1 MTQSCEITMV
11 RIYLTEGQHQF
22 EKLLTI
28 LHDEE
33 KVRGVTAFRGI
44 AGFGQS
50 GKMHSSTLI
59 DISLD
64 LPLVLEF
71 FDTPDKVKQV
81 LEHLNMLIKPGHIIS
96 WSAQVNSGE

>member
-1 MTQSCEITMV
+1 MTTEITMV
-11 RIYLTEGQHQF
+11 RIYLTEGRHQF
-22 EKLLTI
+22 QKLMEV

-50 GKMHSSTLI
+50 GRIHSSSLI
-59 DISLD
+59 DMSLD

-71 FDTPDKVKQV
+71 FDSPDKVKRV
-81 LEHLNMLIKPGHIIS
+81 LAHLNTLVEPGHIVS
-96 WSAQVNSGE
+96 WPAQVNSGE

>member
-1 MTQSCEITMV
+1 MKTTDVTMV

-22 EKLLTI
+22 QRLMKI

-33 KVRGVTAFRGI
+33 QVRGVTAFRGI

-50 GKMHSSTLI
+50 GEMHSSSLI
-59 DISLD
+59 DMSLD

-71 FDTPDKVKQV
+71 FDEPAKVARV
-81 LEHLNMLIKPGHIIS
+81 LEHLNTQIKPGHIVS
-96 WSAQVNSGE
+96 WLAHVNTGEQ

>member
-1 MTQSCEITMV
+1 MKTADVTMV

-22 EKLLTI
+22 QRLIEL

-33 KVRGVTAFRGI
+33 EVRGVTAFRGI

-50 GKMHSSTLI
+50 GKMHSSSLL

-64 LPLVLEF
+64 LPLVMEF
-71 FDTPDKVKQV
+71 FDHPAKVETV
-81 LEHLNMLIKPGHIIS
+81 LEHLNTFIKPGHIVS
-96 WSAQVNSGE
+96 WPATINVGE